1 MIDCNR
7 PRAYGENIC
16 SKMSMPLLHQEIHH
30 AETSVQVPARVA
42 AVAGEAETPIVY
54 CDLPIFAS
62 LLPDDLYVALG
73 V

>member
-1 MIDCNR
+1 
-7 PRAYGENIC
+7 
-16 SKMSMPLLHQEIHH
+16 MSMPLLHQEIHH